1 MADIKFQT
9 PHMRVVANPDL
20 GAEITHLGGGDGANL
35 LYMGQWKT
43 PLRAS
48 ESYSYG
54 SQLLDW
60 LSEYRGGWQELF
72 PNAGGAGD
80 VLGVPIPFH
89 GEVSRARWAWHWITP
104 GTHAIMS
111 CPARIPLVLER
122 EMRLD
127 PDRPV
132 LSIEERVTSEVA
144 FAVPYVWGHHPAWGP
159 PLTAPGARIDLPA
172 GRVVAD
178 AGMDGPAV
186 DLAPLSEHAWP
197 IATGRQGEAIDL
209 SVIPAAP
216 RQRLCFISELAAGWY
231 AIRNPENGIGL
242 AVAWDLD
249 VMPCLWFWQE
259 IGGGQ
264 GMPWYGRA
272 EITALEPHVQWPSYG
287 LTQAQ
292 QAGTARLLQPGL
304 VDRFK
309 LTVALFRASERPVVA
324 VGIDGSIVF
333 AD

>member
-1 MADIKFQT
+1 MAEIEFQT

-80 VLGVPIPFH
+80 VLGVPVPFH
-89 GEVSRARWAWHWITP
+89 GEVSRARWPWHWVTP

-209 SVIPAAP
+209 SVVPAAP
-216 RQRLCFISELAAGWY
+216 RQRLCYISELAAGWY
-231 AIRNPENGIGL
+231 AIRNPENGYRTGRGVGSGRDAVPLVL
-242 AVAWDLD
+242 AGDRRR
-249 VMPCLWFWQE
+249 P
-259 IGGGQ
+259 GH
-264 GMPWYGRA
+264 
-272 EITALEPHVQWPSYG
+272 ALV
-287 LTQAQ
+287 
-292 QAGTARLLQPGL
+292 
-304 VDRFK
+304 
-309 LTVALFRASERPVVA
+309 RPR
-324 VGIDGSIVF
+324 
-333 AD
+333 